1 MLVKTLGT
9 LITFTAFGWTRSCES
24 SQLRDRN
31 DDNDDVADDDVWLAR
46 RKLLSYKLLFWVV
59 FWEKNWKC
67 LAN

>member
-1 MLVKTLGT
+1 MLLKHWGT
-9 LITFTAFGWTRSCES
+9 LITFTAFGWTRSYES

-31 DDNDDVADDDVWLAR
+31 DDNDDVVDDDVWLAR
-46 RKLLSYKLLFWVV
+46 RELLSYKLLFWVV